1 MNNANFGFDCRNNT
15 NNTKFEPI
23 IDEIG
28 EITYIKKYYN
38 VFDSQVA
45 NFVKCDVL
53 EQNINEEY
61 EQKMAIIKENDPFKD
76 AHIVEI
82 ENEKKT
88 NTDALNCLKTKEKI
102 SRKIK
107 IKDADLQ
114 IDEAVKNKKIKT
126 MIEFDKN
133 ECNSIKSIVIKGNTT
148 LDVSSRFL
156 KGKMLMFAKLS
167 LKSFVYDMINVFCFP
182 VATIQEIYS
191 RYQIQKCFLYQNLTD
206 TNSTSLFF
214 NFICNVD
221 CSVAES
227 KAREIIF
234 ECMKKSKTAKR
245 LDVSDEFW
253 MQIEMYE
260 KSTKKVMGLYEIEN
274 IDNQNICTIAINPK
288 EYFEKFKNR
297 KINKKHKG
305 VRRDAE

>member
-1 MNNANFGFDCRNNT
+1 MFC
-15 NNTKFEPI
+15 
-23 IDEIG
+23 
-28 EITYIKKYYN
+28 
-38 VFDSQVA
+38 QVA

-227 KAREIIF
+227 KAI
-234 ECMKKSKTAKR
+234 
-245 LDVSDEFW
+245 
-253 MQIEMYE
+253 
-260 KSTKKVMGLYEIEN
+260 
-274 IDNQNICTIAINPK
+274 
-288 EYFEKFKNR
+288 
-297 KINKKHKG
+297 
-305 VRRDAE
+305 